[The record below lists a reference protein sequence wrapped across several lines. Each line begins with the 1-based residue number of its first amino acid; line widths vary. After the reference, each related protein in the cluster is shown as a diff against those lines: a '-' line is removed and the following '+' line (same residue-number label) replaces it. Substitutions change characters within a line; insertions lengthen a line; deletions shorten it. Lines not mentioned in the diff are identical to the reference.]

1 MITLPPDDELSVYL
15 SDAGYVV
22 IKRDETYGSDET
34 FIVMSKR
41 RAIELSKALRKVS
54 SEAE

>member
-22 IKRDETYGSDET
+22 IKRDETCGSDET
-34 FIVMSKR
+34 FIVMTKR
-41 RAIELSKALRKVS
+41 RAIELSKALRKAS